1 VRAGHVVRLLSIAA
15 VLAMASIMNA
25 TAAPVLEKIDA
36 AAIQGWAGDDHAA
49 ALAAFRR
56 SCAEIVTE
64 GRAFQRPVKFGG
76 GRSEW
81 MEICRAAIDATDP
94 RRFFETHF
102 LALRVHDPERAEGL
116 FTGYYE
122 PEARGSRTPSPEFP
136 VPVYGKPSDLVALD
150 AAAEKALDLK
160 YGRLVDGK
168 PVAYFTRKEIEQ
180 GALAGRGLEIAWLAD
195 WADAFFIHIQGS
207 GRVRLPDG
215 SLLRLA
221 FAGKTGQPYTGIGPR
236 LVERGAF
243 SHGDMSMQ
251 STRAW
256 MAAHPREARE
266 LMWEN
271 KSFIFFREVEINDPA
286 LGPPG
291 AQQVSLT
298 PRRSLAVDRSLWM
311 FGTPVWLDTMAPL
324 GPGGAAEPFR
334 HLMIAQD
341 TGTAIKGHVRGDVF
355 WGAGEAAALTA
366 GHMKGPGRMIVFLPR
381 DLAQR
386 LIDSQ

>member
-1 VRAGHVVRLLSIAA
+1 MRTGHAGRLLSLAA
-15 VLAMASIMNA
+15 VLFMASIAN
-25 TAAPVLEKIDA
+25 A
-36 AAIQGWAGDDHAA
+36 AAMKTLERVEFAAIAGWLDDDHAA

-56 SCAEIVTE
+56 SCAEIAAE
-64 GRAFQRPVKFGG
+64 GRAFRRPVKFGG
-76 GRSEW
+76 ERSEW
-81 MEICRAAIDATDP
+81 LEICRAAAEASDP
-94 RRFFETHF
+94 RRFFATHF
-102 LALRVHDPERAEGL
+102 MALSVRDPGRPEGL

-136 VPVYGKPSDLVALD
+136 VPIYRKPPELVAFGEAD
-150 AAAEKALDLK
+150 EKALGLK

-168 PVAYFTRKEIEQ
+168 PAAYFTRKEIEQ
-180 GALAGRGLEIAWLAD
+180 GALAGRELEIAWLAH

-215 SLLRLA
+215 SLMRLA
-221 FAGKTGQPYTGIGPR
+221 YAGKTGQPYTGIGAR

-256 MAAHPREARE
+256 MAAHPQEARK

-271 KSFIFFREVEINDPA
+271 KSFIFFREVEVNDPA

-291 AQQVSLT
+291 AQQVLLT

-311 FGTPVWLDTMAPL
+311 FGTPIWLDTMAPS
-324 GPGGAAEPFR
+324 GPAGAMQPFR

-341 TGTAIKGHVRGDVF
+341 TGTAIKGHVRGDLF
-355 WGAGEAAALTA
+355 WGAGESAAFTA
-366 GHMKGPGRMIVFLPR
+366 GHMKSPGRMIVLLPR
-381 DLAQR
+381 GLARR

>member
-1 VRAGHVVRLLSIAA
+1 MTSITNAAGVKIFERVEFPAIA
-15 VLAMASIMNA
+15 
-25 TAAPVLEKIDA
+25 
-36 AAIQGWAGDDHAA
+36 GWAGDDHAA

-56 SCAEIVTE
+56 SCAEIVDE

-76 GRSEW
+76 NRKEW
-81 MEICRAAIDATDP
+81 MEVCRAATDATDATDP

-102 LALRVHDPERAEGL
+102 VALRVNDPERAEGL

-122 PEARGSRTPSPEFP
+122 PEARGSRTPSPEFQ
-136 VPVYGKPSDLVALD
+136 VPIYGKPSDLIGFDEASK
-150 AAAEKALDLK
+150 KALGLK

-168 PVAYFTRKEIEQ
+168 PAAYFTRKEIEQ
-180 GALAGRGLEIAWLAD
+180 GALAGRGFEIAWLAD

-236 LVERGAF
+236 LVERGVF

-251 STRAW
+251 TTRAW

-271 KSFIFFREVEINDPA
+271 KSFIFFREVEVKDPS

-291 AQQVSLT
+291 AQQVLLT
-298 PRRSLAVDRSLWM
+298 PCRSLAVDRSLWM
-311 FGTPVWLDTMAPL
+311 FGTPIWLDTMVPS
-324 GPGGAAEPFR
+324 GPGGASEPYR

-341 TGTAIKGHVRGDVF
+341 TGTAIKGYVRGDVF
-355 WGAGEAAALTA
+355 WGAGEPAAFTA
-366 GHMKGPGRMIVFLPR
+366 GHMKSPGRMIVLLPR

>member
-1 VRAGHVVRLLSIAA
+1 MRAGLVVRLLSLAA
-15 VLAMASIMNA
+15 VFAMASIMKS
-25 TAAPVLEKIDA
+25 TAAPVLEKIDT
-36 AAIQGWAGDDHAA
+36 AAILGWAGDDHAA
-49 ALAAFRR
+49 AFAAFRR
-56 SCAEIVTE
+56 SCAEIVAE

-81 MEICRAAIDATDP
+81 VKVCRAATDATDP
-94 RRFFETHF
+94 RRFFESHF
-102 LALRVHDPERAEGL
+102 TALRVHDPERAEGL

-122 PEARGSRTPSPEFP
+122 PEARGSRTPSPEFQ
-136 VPVYGKPSDLVALD
+136 VPVYRKPSDLVGFD
-150 AAAEKALDLK
+150 EVSEKAFGLK
-160 YGRLVDGK
+160 YGRLADGK
-168 PVAYFTRKEIEQ
+168 PAAYFTRKEIEQ

-215 SLLRLA
+215 SLMRLA
-221 FAGKTGQPYTGIGPR
+221 YAGKTGQPYTGIGAR

-251 STRAW
+251 ATRAW
-256 MAAHPREARE
+256 MAAHPQEARE

-271 KSFIFFREVEINDPA
+271 KSFIFFGEVEVDDPA

-291 AQQVSLT
+291 AQQVLLT
-298 PRRSLAVDRSLWM
+298 PRRSLAVDRGLWM
-311 FGTPVWLDTMAPL
+311 FGTPIWLDTSAPS

-366 GHMKGPGRMIVFLPR
+366 GHMKSPGRMIVFLPLS
-381 DLAQR
+381 LAQR
-386 LIDSQ
+386 LLDGQ